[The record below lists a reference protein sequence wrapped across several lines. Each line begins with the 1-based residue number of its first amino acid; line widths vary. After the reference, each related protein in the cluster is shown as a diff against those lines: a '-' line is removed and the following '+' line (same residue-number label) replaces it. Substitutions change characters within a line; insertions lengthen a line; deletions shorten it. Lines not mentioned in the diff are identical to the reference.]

1 MSDGN
6 EERKEQEER
15 RRWEERKDRDDDLDR
30 NWPKDEERERR
41 DSLAAHA
48 ARLPDDVMLRYS
60 HPFQSSSATNSK
72 PLRPSH

>member
-41 DSLAAHA
+41 DSKAAHA
-48 ARLPDDVMLRYS
+48 ARIFNGMMQQYRYTCR
-60 HPFQSSSATNSK
+60 SSPTTNS
-72 PLRPSH
+72 